1 MEQNI
6 NVDISWEILGIN
18 QSYNTSTK
26 LCMLF
31 LNEKLAIAQHKQGN
45 ILNKRTEIISK
56 CRHSNKHNFVN
67 YETKE

>member
-45 ILNKRTEIISK
+45 ILNKRTKIISK
-56 CRHSNKHNFVN
+56 CRHSKKQRLAN
-67 YETKE
+67 YDTRD

>member
-6 NVDISWEILGIN
+6 DVDISWEILGIN

-45 ILNKRTEIISK
+45 ILNKRTKIISK

>member
-45 ILNKRTEIISK
+45 ILNKRTKIISK
-56 CRHSNKHNFVN
+56 CRHSNKQRLAN
-67 YETKE
+67 YDTRD